1 MKIKIIGVIIV
12 IQEEYR
18 SETMETG
25 NRVIYTGEDNEV
37 TTLKKGD
44 TGTILLAYG
53 DGYFEVE
60 FLDEEGL
67 VNVLE
72 TLSGEF
78 LEKV

>member
-1 MKIKIIGVIIV
+1 
-12 IQEEYR
+12 
-18 SETMETG
+18 METG
-25 NRVIYTGEDNEV
+25 NRVIYTGEDNKV

-60 FLDEEGL
+60 FLDEEGI
-67 VNVLE
+67 VKVLE
-72 TLSGEF
+72 TLSEEF